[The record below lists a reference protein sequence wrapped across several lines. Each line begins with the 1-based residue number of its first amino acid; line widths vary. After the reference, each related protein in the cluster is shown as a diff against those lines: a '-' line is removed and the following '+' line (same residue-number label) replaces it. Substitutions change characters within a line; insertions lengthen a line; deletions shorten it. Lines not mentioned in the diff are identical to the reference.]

1 MEERRRS
8 TGERAQQSAQASSGS
23 RPKKSRKK
31 RSAVKNVFFWIGTLV
46 LIGILTAAMFVG
58 IFMTYVN
65 KSLKGHEEVDIT
77 AYNASVSSE
86 LYYRD
91 PQTGEEVMYDT
102 LFLNA
107 ENRIWVTLDEIPKDL
122 QDAAIAIE
130 DKRFES
136 HHGVDW
142 KRTIGAIVYTLTGHD
157 VQGGSSITQQMLKNA
172 TGDNQNT
179 VRRKVVEIYRAL
191 AFEKTHSKDEIME
204 NYLNRIYM
212 GESCFGVKTAAK
224 MYFGKEVSELSLA
237 ECASLIAI
245 TNNPSMYDPL
255 IDDWTRE
262 MNRGRQTDVL
272 DAMLD
277 QGKISEAQYNAAM
290 NEEIVFSDGYTCFGN
305 YVDPDPSDEPD
316 DTGEGEDTDT
326 VTRARNSYFTDQ
338 VIDDVIA
345 ALQDKYGYDYMTA
358 ENKVFGGCKIFTT
371 QNIDLQHICEEVF
384 ENTEY
389 VDILDS
395 EGEPLQAAITLMD
408 PYTGEVLAVV
418 GGTGV
423 KTINRGWNWATT
435 TRQCGSAIKPISTY
449 APALDDGTITAGS
462 SIDDYP
468 VMELNGHAYPQNSH
482 AGFGGL
488 TSVQNAII
496 NSLNTCAARVNLK
509 YGTYSSYNFMVD
521 KLGFTTLTEDDAEK
535 VGAMAL
541 GGLQYGVN
549 TKEMAAAYA
558 IFVNDGLYTKPYTF
572 YRVEDADGNVLL
584 ENSPQSSVAIK
595 ESTAY
600 LMREMLRS
608 VITSGTGYEAA
619 FSGMSQ
625 GGKTGTTNDERD
637 RYFVGF
643 TPYYCAAVWTGFR
656 SNEQIWIGGN
666 PAANLWREV
675 MSRVHANLSDPG
687 FHSATGV
694 TTVTVCA
701 DSGLLATDACT
712 HDLRGNRARTVT
724 VAADTAPTQR
734 CNMHKTVKWCKDGKH
749 IATEFCPEESVEE
762 VAVLDYDREIIG
774 GIKASDHQYLLKVLS
789 ADKVDDQDNKFCPVH
804 NEEWKKK
811 KDEEDKKKEEEANK
825 PKPGE
830 PATPEDPVDPMNPE
844 DPATPV
850 NPEDPDNP
858 DDPGDTGGGE

>member
-1 MEERRRS
+1 MEQKRPVKK
-8 TGERAQQSAQASSGS
+8 TGQQSAQSSAGS
-23 RPKKSRKK
+23 RPRKKKK
-31 RSAVKNVFFWIGTLV
+31 RSTLKNVLFWIGTLM
-46 LIGILTAAMFVG
+46 LIGVLTITMFVG

-122 QDAAIAIE
+122 QNAAIAIE

-142 KRTIGAIVYTLTGHD
+142 KRTVGAIVYTLTGKN

-191 AFEKTHSKDEIME
+191 AFEKTHSKDEVME

-212 GESCFGVKTAAK
+212 GESCYGVKTAAK
-224 MYFGKEVSELSLA
+224 MYFGKDVSELSLA
-237 ECASLIAI
+237 ECASLISI

-262 MNRGRQTDVL
+262 NNRKRQTDVL
-272 DAMLD
+272 DAMLE

-305 YVDPDPSDEPD
+305 FVDIDPADEQEE
-316 DTGEGEDTDT
+316 GEGET
-326 VTRARNSYFTDQ
+326 VERARNSYFTDQ

-345 ALQDKYGYDYMTA
+345 ALQEKYGYDALTA
-358 ENKVFGGCKIFTT
+358 ENKVFGGCKIYTT
-371 QNIDLQHICEEVF
+371 QNIDLQHIAEEVF

-389 VDILDS
+389 LDILDS

-449 APALDDGTITAGS
+449 APALDDGTITAAS
-462 SIDDYP
+462 AIDDYP
-468 VMELNGHAYPQNSH
+468 VMVLNDHAYPQNSH
-482 AGFGGL
+482 AGFAGL
-488 TSVQNAII
+488 TSVQTAVID
-496 NSLNTCAARVNLK
+496 SLNTCAARVNLK

-549 TKEMAAAYA
+549 TEEMAAAYS
-558 IFVNDGLYTKPYTF
+558 IFVNDGIYTKPYTF

-584 ENSPQSSVAIK
+584 ENGPQSSVAIK

-608 VITSGTGYEAA
+608 VISSGTGYEAA

-656 SNEQIWIGGN
+656 SNEQIWIGGT

-712 HDLRGNRARTVT
+712 HDLRGNRVRTVT
-724 VAADTAPTQR
+724 VASDTAPTQH
-734 CNMHKTVKWCKDGKH
+734 CNVHKMVKWCKDGKH
-749 IATEFCPEESVEE
+749 LATDLCPKESVTE
-762 VAVLDYDREIIG
+762 VAVLDFDREIIK
-774 GIKASDHQYLLKVLS
+774 GIKAGDHQYLLKILS
-789 ADKVDDQDNKFCPVH
+789 AETLDGKDNKECPVH
-804 NEEWKKK
+804 NEQWKKK
-811 KDEEDKKKEEEANK
+811 QQEEEEKKKKEEEEKNK
-825 PKPGE
+825 PKPTD
-830 PATPEDPVDPMNPE
+830 PTLPEDP
-844 DPATPV
+844 TPT
-850 NPEDPDNP
+850 NP
-858 DDPGDTGGGE
+858 DDPITPGDPTEPEVPDGTGNGG